1 MVEYLVEHLFTS
13 VIYVIIVT
21 SVKSQDAIQE
31 SRVPLVGKT

>member
-1 MVEYLVEHLFTS
+1 MVEYLVEHLFIS
-13 VIYVIIVT
+13 VIYVIVAA